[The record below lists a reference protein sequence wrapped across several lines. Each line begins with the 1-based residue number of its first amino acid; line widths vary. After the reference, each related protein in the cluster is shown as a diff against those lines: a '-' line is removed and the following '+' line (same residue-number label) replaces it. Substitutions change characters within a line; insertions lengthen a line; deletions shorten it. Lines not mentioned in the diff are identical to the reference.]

1 MTLMVMISKHLAKKI
16 FIFYNYSWAVCIC
29 IWDLNV
35 SLNSKVF
42 DIWSFMMI
50 INIFDPILSD
60 TDLQD
65 KDSC

>member
-16 FIFYNYSWAVCIC
+16 CIFHIYAWTVCIC